1 VSGRAS
7 FRWPILGRCRMPRE
21 LYLITPSPV
30 SIESLVA
37 AAAVVDDQLGVR
49 ALYGGAALQL
59 VDDADVAVLTIENSR
74 LLADAVDAAAL
85 TSGLDLADRG
95 EVWWTEAVVPWGS
108 DGEAGVHI
116 AAGIARVLAGQ
127 LRVEDGT

>member
-1 VSGRAS
+1 
-7 FRWPILGRCRMPRE
+7 MPRE

-59 VDDADVAVLTIENSR
+59 VDDADVAVLTTENSR

-85 TSGLDLADRG
+85 TSSLDLAHRG
-95 EVWWTEAVVPWGS
+95 QAWWTEAVAPWGS
-108 DGEAGVHI
+108 DGEAGVRV
-116 AAGIARVLAGQ
+116 AAGIARVLEGQ

>member
-1 VSGRAS
+1 
-7 FRWPILGRCRMPRE
+7 MPRE

-59 VDDADVAVLTIENSR
+59 VDNADVAVLTIENSR
-74 LLADAVDAAAL
+74 LLADAVDAAAVDAAAL

>member
-1 VSGRAS
+1 
-7 FRWPILGRCRMPRE
+7 MPRE
-21 LYLITPSPV
+21 LYLVTPAPV

-59 VDDADVAVLTIENSR
+59 VDDADLAVLTIENPR
-74 LLADAVDAAAL
+74 LLQDPLDAGLVTTGLEVGAA
-85 TSGLDLADRG
+85 
-95 EVWWTEAVVPWGS
+95 EVWWTEAVTPWGS
-108 DGEAGVHI
+108 DGQVGVEV
-116 AAGIARVLAGQ
+116 AAGIARVLGGQ

>member
-1 VSGRAS
+1 
-7 FRWPILGRCRMPRE
+7 MPRE
-21 LYLITPSPV
+21 IYLVTPAPV

-59 VDDADVAVLTIENSR
+59 VDDADLAVLTIENPR
-74 LLADAVDAAAL
+74 LLQDPLDASLVTTGLEFGAA
-85 TSGLDLADRG
+85 
-95 EVWWTEAVVPWGS
+95 EVWWTEAVTPWGS
-108 DGEAGVHI
+108 DGQAGVAV
-116 AAGIARVLAGQ
+116 AAGIARVLGGQ